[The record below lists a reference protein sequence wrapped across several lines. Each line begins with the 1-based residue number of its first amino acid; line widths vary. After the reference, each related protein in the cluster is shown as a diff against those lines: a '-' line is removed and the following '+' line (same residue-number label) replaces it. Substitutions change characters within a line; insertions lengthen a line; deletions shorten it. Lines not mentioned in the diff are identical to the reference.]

1 MPSLGHSRGP
11 PQIVDVFL
19 RTLENAMPF
28 VSVPNTAEATVVY
41 SGPNNNQMVNT
52 YHFRRPVEGWD
63 PDSLQAL
70 GEALLD
76 WEENYA
82 RGHRSNQVRCLG
94 VECRDLNT
102 QDSFLVFVAKVPPIV
117 GQINQGV
124 LPANVTLAVSFR
136 TPFAGRSFR
145 GRSYWIGLAEGDV
158 SGDFVS
164 PGRGD
169 GIVNACNALK
179 DVVAP
184 AVGAELVVVSKVA
197 NGQPRT
203 VGVATPVTSIGLT
216 DFRVDTQRRRLIG
229 EGG

>member
-1 MPSLGHSRGP
+1 MAF
-11 PQIVDVFL
+11 I
-19 RTLENAMPF
+19 
-28 VSVPNTAEATVVY
+28 SVPNTAEATMIY
-41 SGPNNNQMVNT
+41 SGPNNNRMVNV
-52 YHFRRPVEGWD
+52 YHFLRGVEGWD

-76 WEENYA
+76 WERNYA
-82 RGHRSNQVRCLG
+82 RGNRSNQVRCLG

-102 QDSFLVFVAKVPPIV
+102 KDSFLVSVVAVPAIV
-117 GQINQGV
+117 GSIVQGV
-124 LPANVTLAVSFR
+124 LPANVTLALSFR

-164 PGRGD
+164 AGRGD
-169 GIVNACNALK
+169 GIVNAGIALK

-184 AVGAELVVVSKVA
+184 AVGAQLVVVSRYSD
-197 NGQPRT
+197 GQPRA
-203 VGVATPVTSIGLT
+203 VGIATPVTTVGIA
-216 DFRVDTQRRRLIG
+216 DFRVDTQRRRLVG

>member
-1 MPSLGHSRGP
+1 
-11 PQIVDVFL
+11 
-19 RTLENAMPF
+19 MPF
-28 VSVPNTAEATVVY
+28 IAVPNTAEATMVY
-41 SGPNNNQMVNT
+41 SGPDNNRMVNV
-52 YHFRRPVEGWD
+52 YHFRRPLEGWD
-63 PDSLQAL
+63 PDSLGAL
-70 GEALLD
+70 GEALLT
-76 WEENYA
+76 WERDVA
-82 RGHRSNQVRCLG
+82 RSQRSNQVRCLG

-102 QDSFLVFVAKVPPIV
+102 QDSYLVSVAAIPAIV
-117 GQINQGV
+117 GAIVQGV

-145 GRSYWIGLAEGDV
+145 GRTYWIGLAEGDV

-164 PGRGD
+164 AGRGN
-169 GIVNACNALK
+169 GIANACIALM
-179 DVVAP
+179 DSVAP
-184 AVGAELVVVSKVA
+184 SVGAELVVVSRYA

>member
-1 MPSLGHSRGP
+1 MSPLGHSRGP
-11 PQIVDVFL
+11 PHLVDVFL
-19 RTLENAMPF
+19 RTLENAMVFIP
-28 VSVPNTAEATVVY
+28 VPNTAEATVVY

-52 YHFRRPVEGWD
+52 YYFRRDVEGWD

-76 WEENYA
+76 WEQNYA
-82 RGHRSNQVRCLG
+82 RGNRSNQVRCLG
-94 VECRDLNT
+94 AECRDLST
-102 QDSFLVFVAKVPPIV
+102 KDSFLVFVAKVPPIV
-117 GQINQGV
+117 GAIVQGV

-145 GRSYWIGLAEGDV
+145 GRTYWIGLAEGDV

-164 PGRGD
+164 PGRGE
-169 GIVNACNALK
+169 GIVNACTALK

-184 AVGAELVVVSKVA
+184 AVGAELVVVSRVA
-197 NGQPRT
+197 NGQRRE